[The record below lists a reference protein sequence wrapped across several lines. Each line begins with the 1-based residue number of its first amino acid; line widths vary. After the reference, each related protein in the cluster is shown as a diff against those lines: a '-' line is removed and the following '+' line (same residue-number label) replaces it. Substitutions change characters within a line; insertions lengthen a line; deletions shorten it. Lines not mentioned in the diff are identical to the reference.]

1 MSKRLSNNQFFQ
13 ILKKFNEW
21 IEGGNVITI
30 TESNKKYYATQD
42 AQYRNRIETKDDL
55 LDYFIIE
62 FNL

>member
-1 MSKRLSNNQFFQ
+1 MSKRLSNNQF
-13 ILKKFNEW
+13 
-21 IEGGNVITI
+21 ITI

>member
-1 MSKRLSNNQFFQ
+1 MSKRLS
-13 ILKKFNEW
+13 KD
-21 IEGGNVITI
+21 GNVITI

>member
-1 MSKRLSNNQFFQ
+1 MSKRLLNNQFFQ
-13 ILKKFNEW
+13 ILKKFDEW
-21 IEGGNVITI
+21 IEDGNVITI

-42 AQYRNRIETKDDL
+42 AQCRNRIKTYDDL

>member
-1 MSKRLSNNQFFQ
+1 MSKRLSNNQFSQ
-13 ILKKFNEW
+13 ILKRFDKW
-21 IEGGNVITI
+21 IEDGNVITI